1 MRILWNNLWDL
12 YSLTESQED
21 ASYPAENT
29 QDIRLVKVW
38 RTQTASAATIA
49 IDAGAGLTITC
60 DAAAILAHNFTAS
73 AGICVQAATAPTFAA
88 IAMSANVTW
97 RDGPM
102 VVYFSANT
110 LRCWRFSFDEL
121 TLADGYYEVGRLFLG
136 QYLQVDPSSLVEFP
150 QEQVRTDNVQFSRDG
165 QLYADEG
172 ICYKQLRYQF
182 QEASASAKT
191 LIETM
196 WAGSAGVG
204 KHKPLLLMNYDETFT
219 VIEPLYC
226 AIAEDI
232 VFKHKTHDYWDWD
245 LVLRE
250 CR

>member
-1 MRILWNNLWDL
+1 MRILWNNQWDL

-29 QDIRLVKVW
+29 QDSRLVKVW
-38 RTQTASAATIA
+38 RTQTASASTIYV
-49 IDAGAGLTITC
+49 DAGSGNTITADC
-60 DAAAILAHNFTAS
+60 AAIIAHNFTAS
-73 AGICVQAATAPTFAA
+73 AGICVQGATATTFASPGA
-88 IAMSANVTW
+88 SANVTY
-97 RDGPM
+97 RAGPM
-102 VVYFSANT
+102 VVYFTAGT
-110 LRCWRFSFDEL
+110 LRYWRFSFNET
-121 TLADGYYEVGRLFLG
+121 TLAAGYYEVGRLFLG

-150 QEQVRTDNVQFSRDG
+150 QEQIRTDNVQFSRDG

-172 ICYKQLRYQF
+172 ICFKQLRYQF
-182 QEASASAKT
+182 QGATASMKT
-191 LIETM
+191 LVETM

-204 KHKPLLLMNYDETFT
+204 KHHPIMLMNYDTDFT

-232 VFKHKTHDYWDWD
+232 VFKHKEFDYFDFD